1 MSRFFPAIAVLCVL
15 AQTAA
20 FGQSPNEEAA
30 TATLPKVVLVGDSI
44 RLSYAPIVTQQL
56 EGRAVVVGPK
66 PNGGDSSNVLKN
78 LEQWVL
84 REKPAIVHFNCGIHD
99 TKKFS
104 GTGRFQVSPEQ
115 YEANLRQIV
124 ERIRENTEAVVI
136 FATTTPILDDRAAA
150 ARQGR
155 DYELLGASVQQYNT
169 IARKVMAELKVPVN
183 DLYGALSTPASPE
196 TTEMLIGKDGVHL
209 TAPARELLG
218 RQVAR
223 AVSSQL
229 TKAP

>member
-1 MSRFFPAIAVLCVL
+1 MSRFFSAITVLCAL
-15 AQTAA
+15 AQSAA
-20 FGQSPNEEAA
+20 FGQPPTDEAA
-30 TATLPKVVLVGDSI
+30 SATLPKVVLVGDSI

-56 EGRAVVVGPK
+56 DGRAVVVSPK

-78 LEQWVL
+78 LDQWVI

-99 TKKFS
+99 TKKFRQ
-104 GTGRFQVSPEQ
+104 TGRFQVSPEQ
-115 YEANLRQIV
+115 YAANLRQIV
-124 ERIRENTEAVVI
+124 ERIREDTEAIVI

-155 DYELLGASVQQYNT
+155 DYELLGASVQQYNA

-183 DLYGALSTPASPE
+183 DLHGAVADPE
-196 TTEMLIGKDGVHL
+196 APQTTEALIGKDGVHL

-218 RQVAR
+218 KQVAR
-223 AVSSQL
+223 AVSSHL
-229 TKAP
+229 PKAP

>member
-1 MSRFFPAIAVLCVL
+1 IAVLCVL

-56 EGRAVVVGPK
+56 EGRAVVVSPK

-169 IARKVMAELKVPVN
+169 IARKVMA
-183 DLYGALSTPASPE
+183 
-196 TTEMLIGKDGVHL
+196 
-209 TAPARELLG
+209 
-218 RQVAR
+218 
-223 AVSSQL
+223 
-229 TKAP
+229 